1 MIFPKNIFSMV
12 SALAVGFYLLAAEDE
27 LKADTVQPDGIAID
41 SAHIITI
48 GATQTGVSV
57 TLGGSIVPYQMVTLN
72 AELPGSIE
80 SIAGKEGD
88 SFNEGDLLAQVD
100 DATLRAKRQ
109 EVEAQL
115 QIAQSALRNADV
127 QYNKSVVSPN
137 YQGDAMLGGV
147 PGMLSMFTDPMRSA
161 GLGRGDPDFDRYS
174 EIYSHQT
181 MVESAQAAVV
191 QADAQLKQLDAR
203 ISNAKAIAPFS
214 GIIMRKM
221 VEVGDTVQPGQP
233 LFQFANVERLQLL
246 VEVPARLV
254 TGLKVGMVMPAKL
267 DVGGVRLEVR
277 VAQIF
282 PGADLQ
288 RHSVKVKFDLPK
300 GSPAAPGM
308 YSEIMIPDMQAPI
321 STFPV
326 VPTSSLLWRGTLP
339 AVFII
344 DEDSGEPELRVVRV
358 GELVDN
364 KHVTI
369 LSGLVV
375 GERLMTTPSATGW
388 SAGGKDRF

>member
-1 MIFPKNIFSMV
+1 
-12 SALAVGFYLLAAEDE
+12 
-27 LKADTVQPDGIAID
+27 
-41 SAHIITI
+41 
-48 GATQTGVSV
+48 
-57 TLGGSIVPYQMVTLN
+57 
-72 AELPGSIE
+72 
-80 SIAGKEGD
+80 
-88 SFNEGDLLAQVD
+88 
-100 DATLRAKRQ
+100 
-109 EVEAQL
+109 
-115 QIAQSALRNADV
+115 
-127 QYNKSVVSPN
+127 
-137 YQGDAMLGGV
+137 
-147 PGMLSMFTDPMRSA
+147 
-161 GLGRGDPDFDRYS
+161 
-174 EIYSHQT
+174 
-181 MVESAQAAVV
+181 
-191 QADAQLKQLDAR
+191 
-203 ISNAKAIAPFS
+203 
-214 GIIMRKM
+214 MRKM

-375 GERLMTTPSATGW
+375 GERLMTTPSAIGW